1 MPVCVH
7 FRVHMSAAALGVAKA
22 YSLGLGGAAFV
33 LTNPFARSAL
43 SRWGTSN
50 LDQRITD
57 AFRSIKTSGA
67 SDNPAD
73 PRAPDHID
81 PFRVIR
87 NKRFHPWP
95 LITRTGT
102 KRRRKSR
109 FSIPSRRYRRQYK
122 GW

>member
-1 MPVCVH
+1 
-7 FRVHMSAAALGVAKA
+7 MSAAAFGFAKA
-22 YSLGLGGAAFV
+22 YSLGLGGASFV

-43 SRWGTSN
+43 SRWGTDN
-50 LDQRITD
+50 LDQHFAD
-57 AFRSIKTSGA
+57 AFRSIKATRDSN
-67 SDNPAD
+67 NPAD

-87 NKRFHPWP
+87 DKRFYPWP
-95 LITRTGT
+95 VITRTGT
-102 KRRRKSR
+102 KRRKKSR